1 MDEHKIGS
9 ARTIIV
15 LGASAGGV
23 EALAKVLS
31 TLPADLPAAVAIVLH
46 TGPGAP
52 RLLAD
57 IWSKHSALPVA
68 YAQGGERLAEGQV
81 YVAPPDRHLEVD
93 GDGCLHLSEGP
104 RLHLSRPSVDRLFE
118 TAVQA
123 FGNRTIG
130 VILTGGDGDGA
141 AGMRAIHAAGGIGIV
156 QEPSDAKDPSMPLTT
171 LRTDH
176 PRYCLPLRDIGARLA
191 ELSASLATFDA
202 A

>member
-1 MDEHKIGS
+1 MDEHKVAG

-23 EALAKVLS
+23 QALAKVLS
-31 TLPADLPAAVAIVLH
+31 TLPADVPAAVAIVLH
-46 TGPGAP
+46 SGPGSP
-52 RLLAD
+52 HLLAD
-57 IWSKHSALPVA
+57 IWNEHSTLPVA
-68 YAQGGERLAEGQV
+68 YASEDEQLEEGRV

-93 GDGCLHLSEGP
+93 DQG
-104 RLHLSRPSVDRLFE
+104 RLHLTDGPPLHHSRPSVDRLFE
-118 TAVQA
+118 TAVKA
-123 FGNRTIG
+123 FGSRTIG

-141 AGMRAIHAAGGIGIV
+141 AGMRAIHAAGGIGVV

-176 PRYCLPLRDIGARLA
+176 PRYCLPLREIGARLG
-191 ELSASLATFDA
+191 ELSVSLAACDA